1 MLHRLKSQ
9 TARGGRV
16 FLPKKHKKYGKR
28 SEEGLTILESLVGIL
43 VITLVL
49 AASTPPIL
57 MAAATRIQNK
67 RAEQAIQ
74 IAQQEVDRV
83 RLLVEQGD
91 YRNDELPPPIS
102 GLTNP
107 NRLSDMFPP
116 TSICSTTPCTPTQPS
131 QAIKTVADQSGHYF
145 LVQIFRDPGVSDP
158 QVLDLSTPP
167 QPQILAFRMGVRV
180 YSKAAEQKLLSGRL
194 VTDAAPLRV
203 TDSVAQQTERPLAV
217 LYVDFARGDLTP
229 SLRRYR
235 EFLQRAR

>member
-1 MLHRLKSQ
+1 MLHRLKTQ
-9 TARGGRV
+9 TTRGGKS
-16 FLPKKHKKYGKR
+16 FSLKKPRRFGKQ

-67 RAEQAIQ
+67 RAEQAIL

-91 YRNDELPPPIS
+91 YRNDELPPSIS

-107 NRLSDMFPP
+107 NRISDMFPP

-131 QAIKTVADQSGHYF
+131 QAKKTEQDQSGHYF
-145 LVQIFRDPGVSDP
+145 IVQIFRDPGVSDP
-158 QVLDLSTPP
+158 QIRDLSTPS
-167 QPQILAFRMGVRV
+167 QPQILAFRIGVRV
-180 YSKAAEQKLLSGRL
+180 YSKAAEPKLLSGQL
-194 VTDAAPLRV
+194 VTEAAPLRV
-203 TDSVAQQTERPLAV
+203 TDSVAQQRERPLAV
-217 LYVDFARGDLTP
+217 LYADFARGDLTP

>member
-1 MLHRLKSQ
+1 MLHQLMIQ
-9 TARGGRV
+9 TAREGKI
-16 FLPKKHKKYGKR
+16 FLMKKHKKYGKR

-49 AASTPPIL
+49 AASMPPIL
-57 MAAATRIQNK
+57 MAAATRVQNK

-91 YRNDELPPPIS
+91 YRNDELPPAIS

-107 NRLSDMFPP
+107 NRLKDMFPP
-116 TSICSTTPCTPTQPS
+116 TSVCSTIPCSPTQPS
-131 QAIKTVADQSGHYF
+131 QAKRSEDGNFI
-145 LVQIFRDPGVSDP
+145 VQIFRDPGVSDP
-158 QVLDLSTPP
+158 QIRDLSTPS
-167 QPQILAFRMGVRV
+167 QPQILAFRIGVRV
-180 YSKAAEQKLLSGRL
+180 YSKAAEQNLLSGRL

-203 TDSVAQQTERPLAV
+203 TDSIAQQTERPLAV
-217 LYVDFARGDLTP
+217 LYADFARGDLTP

-235 EFLQRAR
+235 EFLQRARP

>member
-1 MLHRLKSQ
+1 MLHRLICQTVRGEKS
-9 TARGGRV
+9 
-16 FLPKKHKKYGKR
+16 FSSKKPKKYGKR

-57 MAAATRIQNK
+57 MAAATRVQNK
-67 RAEQAIQ
+67 RAEQAIL

-107 NRLSDMFPP
+107 NRISDMFPP
-116 TSICSTTPCTPTQPS
+116 TSICNTTPCTPTQPS
-131 QAIKTVADQSGHYF
+131 QAKRSEDENFI
-145 LVQIFRDPGVSDP
+145 VQIFRDPGVSDP
-158 QVLDLSTPP
+158 QIRDLSTPS
-167 QPQILAFRMGVRV
+167 QAQILAFRIGVRV
-180 YSKAAEQKLLSGRL
+180 YSKAAEPKLLSGQL
-194 VTDAAPLRV
+194 MTDAAPLRV
-203 TDSVAQQTERPLAV
+203 TDSIAQQTERPLAV
-217 LYVDFARGDLTP
+217 LYADFARGDLTP

-235 EFLQRAR
+235 EFLQRAN